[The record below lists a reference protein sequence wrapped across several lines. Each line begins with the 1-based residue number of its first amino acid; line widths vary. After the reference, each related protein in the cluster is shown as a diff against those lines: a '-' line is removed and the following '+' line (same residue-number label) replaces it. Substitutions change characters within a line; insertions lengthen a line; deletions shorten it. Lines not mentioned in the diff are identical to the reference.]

1 MPRLSVVIPSA
12 SRPDLLSRCLASVK
26 EFAPSDT
33 EVVVVDDAS
42 ERGCISEVAC
52 ANPNVRVIRLNQRSG
67 FCVAANIGV
76 MSAEADVVELLNDDT
91 EVAPG
96 WADEP
101 LKRFADRNVVAV
113 APLVLQLDP
122 ERTRAGL
129 PTLIDSAGDDYDYGG
144 FATKRYHNSELL
156 TAQADL
162 QNPQPVWGVSASAAF
177 YRRETILQAGLFP
190 TAFGAYFEDVDLS
203 HRLKPFGQVW
213 FDPTSVVWHRV
224 SSSYGKTLSPELME
238 QQSRNEELVF
248 WRNVRGWQRWKFFP
262 RHVGVLVAKAFRRW
276 REGRLT
282 PWLHGRWLAWQTS
295 TTVGTG
301 R

>member
-1 MPRLSVVIPSA
+1 MPKLSVVIPSA
-12 SRPDLLSRCLASVK
+12 NRPDLLTRCLASVRQ
-26 EFAPSDT
+26 FAPADT

-52 ANPNVRVIRLNQRSG
+52 VNPNVRVIRLNQRSG
-67 FCVAANIGV
+67 FCVAANVGV
-76 MSAEADVVELLNDDT
+76 LSAQADVVELLNDDT

-101 LKRFADRNVVAV
+101 LKRFADRSVVAV

-156 TAQADL
+156 SAQQNL
-162 QNPQPVWGVSASAAF
+162 QQAQPVWGVSASAAF
-177 YRRETILQAGLFP
+177 YRRDAILQAGLFP
-190 TAFGAYFEDVDLS
+190 TTFGAYFEDVDLS
-203 HRLKPFGQVW
+203 HRLKPLGQVW
-213 FDPTSVVWHRV
+213 FDPSSVVWHRV
-224 SSSYGKTLSPELME
+224 SSSYGKDLSPELLE

-248 WRNVRGWQRWKFFP
+248 WRNVRGWKRWKYLP

-276 REGRLT
+276 REGCLT
-282 PWLHGRWLAWQTS
+282 PWLSGRLRAWR
-295 TTVGTG
+295 G
-301 R
+301 

>member
-26 EFAPSDT
+26 QFAPSDT

-52 ANPNVRVIRLNQRSG
+52 TNPNVRVIRLNQRSG

-76 MSAEADVVELLNDDT
+76 MSAGADVVELLNDDT

-122 ERTRAGL
+122 ERSRAGL

-162 QNPQPVWGVSASAAF
+162 QHPQPVWGVSASAAF
-177 YRRETILQAGLFP
+177 YRKESILQAGLFP
-190 TAFGAYFEDVDLS
+190 TTFGAYFEDVDLS

-213 FDPTSVVWHRV
+213 FDPSSVVWHRV
-224 SSSYGKTLSPELME
+224 SSSYGKSLSPELME

-248 WRNVRGWQRWKFFP
+248 WRNVRGWNRWKYLP

-276 REGRLT
+276 REGCLT
-282 PWLHGRWLAWQTS
+282 PWLNGRWSAWR
-295 TTVGTG
+295 GA
-301 R
+301 